1 MALSSP
7 RKLIDKD
14 LEPTY
19 RVILQHITCTSCTRV
34 FPKSMIQ
41 GFFSAFSHP
50 ALLDHNAYEAL

>member
-19 RVILQHITCTSCTRV
+19 RVILQHITCTSCTEFSQEHDIRV
-34 FPKSMIQ
+34 F
-41 GFFSAFSHP
+41 
-50 ALLDHNAYEAL
+50 